1 MYLSNKLTGSGIFS
15 LLFLLP
21 LFSFALNAFHKTPPQ
36 SSAGVLAHTE
46 KLVLTNP
53 DSAFLLIQKLRK
65 QYTDQGD
72 IHALAICYQQLGK
85 IFHYQGAY
93 AQALTFYLKAD
104 KVFRREHDRLFIA
117 QNLNNI
123 AQTYS
128 SAHLKQKS
136 LPMFKE
142 ALKIFQELRNDKGIA
157 KTYSILGKFFER
169 KDTYDVSFGYQQ
181 LALRHYKKI
190 DDSLGLAKVYNDIGS
205 ILERKRQYNDALKY
219 FTLALSINRSL
230 DNRLGQIGNIN
241 NIGDFYRKTGDY
253 KKALSATMQA
263 KALAIELKSKRELI
277 SACDNLAQT
286 YKLMG
291 NTDSAYYYSETA
303 SKNYHQTFKEES
315 SKQINL
321 LQTFFEVERKDS
333 EIQQLKVDKKI
344 TLISTGSIIAICLLL
359 ILLGFTILSKQRMK
373 SRNDQIIFDT
383 QQDFMKAQLKNKM
396 LEQSLL
402 SEELELKSKELTSH
416 TLHII
421 QKNQLLEELKGKLNT
436 IVKSDKRDQRKEV
449 KQLIDLISTNSNQ
462 DKNWNDFRVVFEKV
476 HVNFFAELKKYCDSL
491 TSADLRLLALLKMNL
506 DSGDIATMIGISPDS
521 LRTSKYRLRQK
532 LQIPEGENLLSFVQ
546 QF

>member
-1 MYLSNKLTGSGIFS
+1 MYLYNRLFVIGVSIACCFNCIFLGVSCCFSANKDGPKE
-15 LLFLLP
+15 P
-21 LFSFALNAFHKTPPQ
+21 LSY
-36 SSAGVLAHTE
+36 TE
-46 KLVLTNP
+46 RLVLTNP
-53 DSAFLLIQKLRK
+53 DSAFLLVQKLRK
-65 QYTDQGD
+65 EYAGRGD
-72 IHALAICYQQLGK
+72 VHALAICNQQLGK

-104 KVFRREHDRLFIA
+104 KVFRREHDRLLIA

-157 KTYSILGKFFER
+157 KTYSLLGKFFE
-169 KDTYDVSFGYQQ
+169 KKGTYGISFDYQQ

-190 DDSLGLAKVYNDIGS
+190 SDSLGLAKVYNDIGS

-253 KKALSATMQA
+253 INALSATMQA

-286 YKLMG
+286 YKLIG

-321 LQTFFEVERKDS
+321 LQTFFEVEKKDS

-344 TLISTGSIIAICLLL
+344 TLISTGAVVAICLLL
-359 ILLGFTILSKQRMK
+359 TLLGFTILSKQRMK
-373 SRNDQIIFDT
+373 SRDDKIIFDA
-383 QQDFMKAQLKNKM
+383 QQSFMKVQLKNKM
-396 LEQSLL
+396 LEQNLL

-449 KQLIDLISTNSNQ
+449 KQLIDLISTNSDQ

-476 HVNFFAELKKYCDSL
+476 HVNFFAELKKYCEGL

-506 DSGDIATMIGISPDS
+506 DSSDIATMIGISQDS

-532 LQIPEGENLLSFVQ
+532 LQIPEGENLLGFVQ